1 MHVPVVVSDTLTP
14 PRPFR
19 LAGNRAGALVRGAVV
34 DISSEKIF
42 TIKACREEL
51 SRPFFTFG
59 PLLTVCDDQKLEA
72 LPSISSEKARD
83 RAVRSIRLDGT
94 TNQTT
99 ID

>member
-1 MHVPVVVSDTLTP
+1 
-14 PRPFR
+14 